1 MSITK
6 RKSDRIL
13 LQLVSLLYQVGGWW
27 ALLAYDNM
35 AGLAFI
41 LFLVALVLGLYAMQ
55 LRKKEQDNHDEST
68 KNKKRT

>member
-41 LFLVALVLGLYAMQ
+41 LFAVALVLGLYAMK
-55 LRKKEQDNHDEST
+55 LRRKED
-68 KNKKRT
+68 K